1 MLACYAEAPPIV
13 PCFLNLLKN
22 MNYFLL
28 AGEASGD
35 LHASNLMQQ
44 LVALDPEARFA
55 GLGGD
60 LMQAAGCHLY
70 QNYRQMAFMGI
81 AAVLRNLGNVK
92 RNFRIAKEA
101 LLKEQPDALIL
112 IDYPSFN
119 LKIAHFCKE
128 HLPQTR
134 IFYYIP
140 PKVWAWKRFRIHRI
154 AELSDAILGIFPF
167 EPDFY
172 RQFGY
177 ACTYVGN
184 PTMDSV
190 RAWAHSNTNV
200 PTALPTIAILPGSR
214 PSEISHCLPRMLE
227 AAHRF
232 SDYRIVVTAAPGIDD
247 SYYASYLTKG
257 EQLTRKTYD
266 TVSQATA
273 AIVNSGTATLETA
286 LLHCPQVAVY
296 HVGCPRLF
304 GLFWRTFFTMRL
316 FTLPNIILGREAIR
330 EKLATHFT
338 ADEVADE
345 LDRLLHDE
353 AYRRQM
359 LADYDT
365 IADILGPTP
374 AAVNAARIIHKRLT
388 SAD

>member
-1 MLACYAEAPPIV
+1 
-13 PCFLNLLKN
+13 
-22 MNYFLL
+22 MNYFIL

-44 LVALDPEARFA
+44 ISLLDPEARFA

-60 LMQAAGCHLY
+60 LMLAAGCHLY
-70 QNYRQMAFMGI
+70 QNYRKMAFMGI

-101 LLKEQPDALIL
+101 LLKEHPDALIL

-119 LKIAHFCKE
+119 LKIAQFCRKQ
-128 HLPQTR
+128 LPQTR

-140 PKVWAWKRFRIHRI
+140 PKVWAWKRYRIHQI
-154 AELSDAILGIFPF
+154 AQLSDAVLGIFPF
-167 EPDFY
+167 EPNFY

-177 ACTYVGN
+177 TCTYVGN
-184 PTMDSV
+184 PTMDSI
-190 RAWAHSNTNV
+190 RTFLQAQSAEATNSGE
-200 PTALPTIAILPGSR
+200 PAANQKPIIAILPGSR
-214 PSEISHCLPRMLE
+214 PSEISHCLPRMLN

-232 SDYRIVVTAAPGIDD
+232 SGYSIVVTAAPGIDD
-247 SYYASYLTKG
+247 SFYSPYLTQN
-257 EQLTRKTYD
+257 EQLTRETYA
-266 TVSQATA
+266 TVSHAMA

-286 LLHCPQVAVY
+286 LLRCPQVAVY

-345 LDRLLHDE
+345 LQRLLNDR
-353 AYRRQM
+353 AYREQM
-359 LADYDT
+359 LNNYQA

-374 AAVNAARIIHKRLT
+374 AAVNAAQIIRKMT
-388 SAD
+388 NS

>member
-1 MLACYAEAPPIV
+1 
-13 PCFLNLLKN
+13 

-44 LVALDPEARFA
+44 IRALDPEARFA

-60 LMQAAGCHLY
+60 LMLAAGCHLY
-70 QNYRQMAFMGI
+70 QNYRKMAFMGF

-101 LLKEQPDALIL
+101 LIKEQPDALIL

-119 LKIAHFCKE
+119 LKIAQFCKE

-140 PKVWAWKRFRIHRI
+140 PKVWAWKRYRVHRI
-154 AELSDAILGIFPF
+154 AQLSDAILGIFPF

-172 RQFGY
+172 HQFGY
-177 ACTYVGN
+177 TCAYVGN

-190 RAWAHSNTNV
+190 RAYLQATRAREHSGSD
-200 PTALPTIAILPGSR
+200 PFPPTIAILPGSR

-232 SDYRIVVTAAPGIDD
+232 TDYRIVVTAAPGIDD
-247 SYYASYLTKG
+247 IFYTSYLTMG
-257 EQLTRKTYD
+257 EQLTRRTYD

-286 LLHCPQVAVY
+286 LLRCPQVAVY

-304 GLFWRTFFTMRL
+304 GLFWRTFFSMRL

-345 LDRLLHDE
+345 LNRLLHDQ
-353 AYRRQM
+353 ACRQQM
-359 LADYDT
+359 LSDYQA
-365 IADILGPTP
+365 IADILGTTP
-374 AAVNAARIIHKRLT
+374 AAVNAAHIIHKRLT